1 MSNIQR
7 ISSVILYIIA
17 GISIV
22 VAALYY
28 LGGSVPETIGT
39 TFEAKNFTSLAITW
53 ALILFIITGVSTLL
67 FSFANIFSNSK
78 VVKSFIIVLGL
89 AVVLIVLSYLLASSL
104 PIPDDILNA
113 DIAVPTAST
122 LKWVGTGLNATYI
135 LAIVAF
141 FGIIASEVVRAF
153 K

>member
-7 ISSVILYIIA
+7 ISSIILYIIA
-17 GISIV
+17 GVSII
-22 VAALYY
+22 VAGLYY

-39 TFEAKNFTSLAITW
+39 NFEAKNFTSLALSW
-53 ALILFIITGVSTLL
+53 ALILFIITGVATLL
-67 FSFANIFSNSK
+67 FSFANIFSNGK
-78 VVKSFIIVLGL
+78 VVKSFVIVLGL
-89 AVVLIVLSYLLASSL
+89 AVVLIVISYLLASSL
-104 PIPDDILNA
+104 PLTILNQ
-113 DIAVPTAST
+113 DIDIPTATT

-141 FGIIASEVVRAF
+141 FGIIISSVISAF

>member
-7 ISSVILYIIA
+7 ISSVIFYILA
-17 GISIV
+17 GLSV
-22 VAALYY
+22 VFAGLYY

-39 TFEAKNFTSLAITW
+39 TFEAKNFTSLVLVW

-67 FSFANIFSNSK
+67 FSFAHIFSSVK
-78 VVKSFIIVLGL
+78 VVKSFLIVLGL
-89 AVVLIVLSYLLASSL
+89 AVVLVAISYVMASSL
-104 PIPDDILNA
+104 PLTILHE
-113 DIAVPTAST
+113 DIAAPAEST
-122 LKWVGTGLNATYI
+122 LRWVGTGLNATYI

-141 FGIIASEVVRAF
+141 FGIILSEILRMF

>member
-7 ISSVILYIIA
+7 ISSIILYIIA
-17 GISIV
+17 GVSII
-22 VAALYY
+22 VAGLYY

-39 TFEAKNFTSLAITW
+39 NFEAKNFTSLALSW
-53 ALILFIITGVSTLL
+53 ALILFIITGISTLL
-67 FSFANIFSNSK
+67 FSFANIFGNGK
-78 VVKSFIIVLGL
+78 VVKSFVIVLGL
-89 AVVLIVLSYLLASSL
+89 AVVLIVISYLLASSL
-104 PIPDDILNA
+104 PLTILNQ
-113 DIAVPTAST
+113 DIEIPTATT

-141 FGIIASEVVRAF
+141 FGIIISSVISAF

>member
-1 MSNIQR
+1 MSSIQR
-7 ISSVILYIIA
+7 ISAIIFYIIA
-17 GISIV
+17 GLSIV
-22 VAALYY
+22 FAGMYY

-39 TFEAKNFTSLAITW
+39 TYEAKNFTSLVLTW

-67 FSFANIFSNSK
+67 FSFANIFSNAK
-78 VVKSFIIVLGL
+78 VVKSFVIVLGL
-89 AVVLIVLSYLLASSL
+89 AVVLFVISYVLASSL
-104 PIPDDILNA
+104 PLMNLNE
-113 DIAVPTAST
+113 DIAVPTGTT

-141 FGIIASEVVRAF
+141 FGIIASEVIRAF

>member
-17 GISIV
+17 GVSIV
-22 VAALYY
+22 VAGLYY

-39 TFEAKNFTSLAITW
+39 SFEAKKFTSLALTW
-53 ALILFIITGVSTLL
+53 ALILFIITGVVTLL
-67 FSFANIFSNSK
+67 FSFANVFSNAK

-89 AVVLIVLSYLLASSL
+89 AVVLVAISYLLASSL
-104 PIPDDILNA
+104 PLTILNQ
-113 DIAVPTAST
+113 DIEIPTAVT

-141 FGIIASEVVRAF
+141 FGIIVSEIIRAF

>member
-7 ISSVILYIIA
+7 ISSIILYIIA
-17 GISIV
+17 GVSII
-22 VAALYY
+22 VAGLYY

-39 TFEAKNFTSLAITW
+39 NFEAKNFTSLALSW
-53 ALILFIITGVSTLL
+53 ALILFIITGISTLL
-67 FSFANIFSNSK
+67 FSFANIFGNGK
-78 VVKSFIIVLGL
+78 VVKSFVIVLGL
-89 AVVLIVLSYLLASSL
+89 AVVLIVISYLLASSL
-104 PIPDDILNA
+104 PLTILNQ
-113 DIAVPTAST
+113 DIEIPTAAT

-141 FGIIASEVVRAF
+141 FGIIISSVISAF